1 MPNGIQI
8 HTKVFELVEVSEEDA
23 KKTMEEEAAL
33 QKTNGHSVLQAVR
46 EDNPT
51 QALALLSSGQPC
63 DPNVNDKNGITSL
76 LYATE
81 KGMTEVCLK
90 LLESGA
96 DVNMKG
102 SNEKAPLW
110 IAMEKANM
118 KLFEMLLQHKADANT
133 KDGRGNTPLLYATE
147 KGMTEVCMKLLE
159 SGANPNVNDGRG
171 STHLLYTTEKG
182 MTEACLALIKPFFE
196 ILDNMR

>member
-1 MPNGIQI
+1 MIAHFYFVHPCCFLPNGIQI

-23 KKTMEEEAAL
+23 KKAMEEVAAL

-51 QALALLSSGQPC
+51 QALAVLSSGQPC
-63 DPNVNDKNGITSL
+63 DPNVKDKNDITSI

-96 DVNMKG
+96 NPNV
-102 SNEKAPLW
+102 
-110 IAMEKANM
+110 
-118 KLFEMLLQHKADANT
+118 

-147 KGMTEVCMKLLE
+147 KGMTE
-159 SGANPNVNDGRG
+159 
-171 STHLLYTTEKG
+171 
-182 MTEACLALIKPFFE
+182 ACLALIKSFFQ